1 MRALSFLCA
10 VLQRCFVAV
19 FLLCGLPAIAA
30 YAANAVQS
38 ADIVAVEINHRFV
51 IASPGICD
59 RVSSDQYAEV
69 ELRIQGQLTP
79 LKPIDCNPDAIGY
92 GLQFFMPQ
100 LDGSELGALRELL
113 VGSPWKDAKYG
124 FRRDLPYSLTVNTAV
139 GGGALANGILRLQI
153 LRPSYLLL
161 GFGFI
166 LGVGFALLRLGRDS
180 GLLRDVTDLAV
191 RCRSFSLSRV
201 QMAWWFFIVFASYM
215 WLWLVGE
222 GIPTL
227 SSQALGLLGI
237 GSATY
242 FAAASVDA
250 TKPPVDS
257 ESQGFWNDILS
268 DAQGLA
274 LYRFQMLVFNLLFG
288 VLFILYVVQHV
299 SMPEFDGNIL
309 TLMGMSAGTYA
320 GFKIPEKTQSVALN
334 PPSPVPAVS
343 VEGVSDDPKKA
354 YSTMD

>member
-1 MRALSFLCA
+1 MNTLSFLSST
-10 VLQRCFVAV
+10 LQRCFVAV
-19 FLLCGLPAIAA
+19 LFFCGLPASAA
-30 YAANAVQS
+30 DTVRS
-38 ADIVAVEINHRFV
+38 TEIVAVELNHRFV
-51 IASPGICD
+51 ISTPGICEQL
-59 RVSSDQYAEV
+59 SSDQYAKV
-69 ELRIQGQLTP
+69 ELRIQGELTP
-79 LKPIDCNPDAIGY
+79 LKPMDCNPAATGY

-100 LDGSELGALRELL
+100 LDGSDLGAMRELL
-113 VGSPWKDAKYG
+113 VGSPWKDAKHG
-124 FRRDLPYSLTVNTAV
+124 FRRDLPYSLTLNTAV
-139 GGGALANGILRLQI
+139 GGGVLVSGMLRLQV
-153 LRPSYLLL
+153 LRPAYLLL

-191 RCRSFSLSRV
+191 RSRSFSLSRV

-250 TKPPVDS
+250 TKPPVSS
-257 ESQGFWNDILS
+257 ESQGFWSDILS

-320 GFKIPEKTQSVALN
+320 GFKIPEKTQNTPVAMASAASVAD
-334 PPSPVPAVS
+334 
-343 VEGVSDDPKKA
+343 VSDDPKKA
-354 YSTMD
+354 YSAGA